1 MNQLMMLLWSTPWDA
16 VDRIFRNLFQA
27 LIPIGICVIL
37 PIIVITLALRTRR
50 HEIDKKTEVM
60 MKAIENG
67 AQLDPAFFE
76 SAAKA
81 GCKEKTVKDKL
92 MGFLT
97 AACVTLRHI
106 GDRPARG
113 NRAHHRIH
121 EPELVERRTGRRHGC
136 HPALR
141 HPAGRRHRFLHRV
154 CHRQKDLGEGT
165 RGTGRGEAFGGIDSS
180 LCSE

>member
-1 MNQLMMLLWSTPWDA
+1 MMLLLTYGGSGAWDA
-16 VDRIFRNLFQA
+16 VDRIFRHFFDA

-37 PIIVITLALRTRR
+37 PIIVITLSLRTRR

-92 MGFLT
+92 MGWLT
-97 AACVTLRHI
+97 AACITSAI
-106 GDRPARG
+106 GLLVGIVFTIVFTSQNLWND
-113 NRAHHRIH
+113 
-121 EPELVERRTGRRHGC
+121 EPGVAICCIAPCVILLAVGIAFFIVYAIGKRTWAKELAELDAKK
-136 HPALR
+136 P
-141 HPAGRRHRFLHRV
+141 
-154 CHRQKDLGEGT
+154 E
-165 RGTGRGEAFGGIDSS
+165 E
-180 LCSE
+180 

>member
-1 MNQLMMLLWSTPWDA
+1 MMNQLMMLLWSTPWDA

-92 MGFLT
+92 MGYLT
-97 AACVTLRHI
+97 AACVTSAI
-106 GDRPARG
+106 GLLAGIVLTIVFTSQNLWND
-113 NRAHHRIH
+113 
-121 EPELVERRTGRRHGC
+121 EPGGAMVAILPCAILLAVGIAFFIVYAIGKKTWAKELAELDAKK
-136 HPALR
+136 P
-141 HPAGRRHRFLHRV
+141 
-154 CHRQKDLGEGT
+154 E
-165 RGTGRGEAFGGIDSS
+165 E
-180 LCSE
+180 

>member
-1 MNQLMMLLWSTPWDA
+1 MMNPLMMLLTTYGGSAAWDA
-16 VDRIFRNLFQA
+16 VARIFNHFFQA

-76 SAAKA
+76 SAAKV

-97 AACVTLRHI
+97 AACITSAI
-106 GDRPARG
+106 GLLAGIVLTIVFTSQNLWND
-113 NRAHHRIH
+113 
-121 EPELVERRTGRRHGC
+121 EPGGATVAILPCAILLAVGIAFFIVYFIGKNKTWKKELAELDAKK
-136 HPALR
+136 P
-141 HPAGRRHRFLHRV
+141 
-154 CHRQKDLGEGT
+154 E
-165 RGTGRGEAFGGIDSS
+165 E
-180 LCSE
+180 

>member
-1 MNQLMMLLWSTPWDA
+1 MNPLMMLLTTYGGSAAWDA
-16 VDRIFRNLFQA
+16 VARIFNHFFQS

-92 MGFLT
+92 MGYLT
-97 AACVTLRHI
+97 AACVTSAI
-106 GDRPARG
+106 GLLAGIVLTIVFTSQNLWND
-113 NRAHHRIH
+113 
-121 EPELVERRTGRRHGC
+121 EPGGATVAILPCAILLAVGIAFFIVYAIGKKTWAKELAELDAKK
-136 HPALR
+136 P
-141 HPAGRRHRFLHRV
+141 
-154 CHRQKDLGEGT
+154 E
-165 RGTGRGEAFGGIDSS
+165 E
-180 LCSE
+180 